1 MKRLVVGLPEMVN
14 SSVWNTRTKMDVLGM
29 KRVVV
34 GLPKMVTSSVWNT
47 RTKTDVLGMER
58 LVLLLPK
65 MVTSS
70 VWNTRTKTSVLGVR
84 VMRIICNSFNE
95 YILHEWIETKPL
107 FFVCA
112 PKYSQSQIIV
122 ITKDT
127 PFPLKE
133 EKRVAFVLPFFLS
146 FFLSLC
152 LCEWWCRRHEQK
164 LQRHARGDARVRGTV
179 EVLLPRKRT
188 GFEILRDRFAL
199 VERERRDDETRPGRV
214 HDEETTVL
222 EMQTRTNGHA
232 NAHTRK

>member
-1 MKRLVVGLPEMVN
+1 MNTYYMNESKRNPYFLCVHRNTLN
-14 SSVWNTRTKMDVLGM
+14 HKSSSSQKTRPSRSK
-29 KRVVV
+29 KR
-34 GLPKMVTSSVWNT
+34 
-47 RTKTDVLGMER
+47 
-58 LVLLLPK
+58 
-65 MVTSS
+65 
-70 VWNTRTKTSVLGVR
+70 
-84 VMRIICNSFNE
+84 
-95 YILHEWIETKPL
+95 
-107 FFVCA
+107 
-112 PKYSQSQIIV
+112 
-122 ITKDT
+122 
-127 PFPLKE
+127 KE
-133 EKRVAFVLPFFLS
+133 SLSFFLS

>member
-1 MKRLVVGLPEMVN
+1 MNTYYMNESKRNPYFLCVQG
-14 SSVWNTRTKMDVLGM
+14 
-29 KRVVV
+29 
-34 GLPKMVTSSVWNT
+34 
-47 RTKTDVLGMER
+47 
-58 LVLLLPK
+58 
-65 MVTSS
+65 
-70 VWNTRTKTSVLGVR
+70 
-84 VMRIICNSFNE
+84 
-95 YILHEWIETKPL
+95 
-107 FFVCA
+107 
-112 PKYSQSQIIV
+112 
-122 ITKDT
+122 
-127 PFPLKE
+127 
-133 EKRVAFVLPFFLS
+133 VAFDHKSSSSQKTRPSRSKKRTEILSFFLS

>member
-1 MKRLVVGLPEMVN
+1 MGRFLPAL
-14 SSVWNTRTKMDVLGM
+14 SVCCVLF
-29 KRVVV
+29 
-34 GLPKMVTSSVWNT
+34 P
-47 RTKTDVLGMER
+47 
-58 LVLLLPK
+58 
-65 MVTSS
+65 
-70 VWNTRTKTSVLGVR
+70 
-84 VMRIICNSFNE
+84 
-95 YILHEWIETKPL
+95 KPL
-107 FFVCA
+107 IFLCA
-112 PKYSQSQIIV
+112 PKYSPSQIV

-133 EKRVAFVLPFFLS
+133 EKGVAFVLPS
-146 FFLSLC
+146 FLSLC

>member
-1 MKRLVVGLPEMVN
+1 MNRNETPIFCVCTEILSITNHRHHKRHALPAQRREKSRFR
-14 SSVWNTRTKMDVLGM
+14 SSFL
-29 KRVVV
+29 
-34 GLPKMVTSSVWNT
+34 S
-47 RTKTDVLGMER
+47 
-58 LVLLLPK
+58 
-65 MVTSS
+65 
-70 VWNTRTKTSVLGVR
+70 
-84 VMRIICNSFNE
+84 
-95 YILHEWIETKPL
+95 
-107 FFVCA
+107 
-112 PKYSQSQIIV
+112 
-122 ITKDT
+122 
-127 PFPLKE
+127 
-133 EKRVAFVLPFFLS
+133 FFLS

-199 VERERRDDETRPGRV
+199 VERERRDNETRPGRV